1 MLLLRSGS
9 LLVLI
14 VPIFAKPFLYNA
26 PQALTSFVSSA
37 SAASSGPQ
45 GNIADLRR
53 QPAKLQDELDNDD
66 FFKDEEDSLQQPEV
80 EEEMPNDAPP
90 GIFRQKINKLI
101 QKYRFFTSLTNSA
114 TPSNDDDFQREFD
127 DFDKEFEEDVGKNN
141 NLTENL
147 GYFYNKPSVKSGKQE
162 ASASRFSPSN
172 IGVFFMELIGSLVG
186 LVYGAAAQ
194 LNYPGTTV
202 APA

>member
-1 MLLLRSGS
+1 MLLLRSVS
-9 LLVLI
+9 VLVLI
-14 VPIFAKPFLYNA
+14 VPTLAKPFLYNA
-26 PQALTSFVSSA
+26 PQTLTSFISSA

-53 QPAKLQDELDNDD
+53 QPAKLQDEIDDD
-66 FFKDEEDSLQQPEV
+66 FFKDEEDNLQQPEV
-80 EEEMPNDAPP
+80 EEMQNDAPP
-90 GIFRQKINKLI
+90 SLFRQKINKII
-101 QKYRFFTSLTNSA
+101 QKYRFFSSLTNSA

-127 DFDKEFEEDVGKNN
+127 DFDKEYEEDVNKN

-147 GYFYNKPSVKSGKQE
+147 GYFYNKPVKNAKQE
-162 ASASRFSPSN
+162 ASTSRFSPAN